1 MENEKLI
8 NGMKALL
15 GTAFAFYLKGHNYH
29 WNVTGPNFAQY
40 HEFFGDLYEEVF
52 ASVDDIAEEIRKLGS
67 FAPASLGRFSD
78 LSLIEDETMIPE
90 PAVMFTRLANDND
103 VLIKLLYA
111 VHEMAEEA
119 KAFGTVN
126 FIEERITAH
135 EKHRWMLKSF

>member
-15 GTAFAFYLKGHNYH
+15 GTVFSFYLKSHNYH

-52 ASVDDIAEEIRKLGS
+52 DSVDNIAEEIRKLGS
-67 FAPASLGRFSD
+67 FAPASLGRFSE

-90 PAVMFTRLANDND
+90 PAVMFTRLAKDND

-126 FIEERITAH
+126 FIEDRITAH